1 MTVMLWQQI
10 AQGCARLECLALT
23 APGWGRAILFREIK
37 VLDRFALH
45 ILEPFESSGEEIRAF
60 FLHRIADLL
69 RELRPLAALLR
80 RSEMGDWSTTI
91 DQLQDAIL
99 TV

>member
-1 MTVMLWQQI
+1 MLWQQVT
-10 AQGCARLECLALT
+10 QGCARLECLALT
-23 APGWGRAILFREIK
+23 APAWGRTILFREIK

-45 ILEPFESSGEEIRAF
+45 ILEPAESDGQDIRAY

-80 RSEMGDWSTTI
+80 RSEIGDWSDTI

-99 TV
+99 AA